1 MMRLKLS
8 NVKARALM
16 VGLKVDSYHGRYSI
30 GISGEYFVD
39 YTNYSGSLKE
49 ADAYI
54 SGYASLYYNQQII
67 NLLANEVNDAK

>member
-1 MMRLKLS
+1 MRLKLS
-8 NVKARALM
+8 NIKARALQ

-30 GISGEYFVD
+30 GLSGDYFVD

-54 SGYASLYYNQQII
+54 SGYASLYYNQQMI
-67 NLLANEVNDAK
+67 NELAKEANDAK